1 MKDELVKT
9 QIRSRE
15 VIYYL
20 ASDNDLNEIKKK
32 GIFADIFTL
41 LFSLSAGGIISIFI
55 AMSITESVPYE
66 TLSAFRVLNI
76 VFIIAA
82 VVFLT
87 VAIYFYK
94 LSYNTISQI
103 KGSGKIKSY
112 SAQEES
118 NKNEFQILQAIYWT
132 KNAKLDVTEKLIGMT
147 EENKLEVVASNKI
160 YRDPDVGTR
169 KKLTIKYRYNGIE
182 LIREYNEREKIILP

>member
-20 ASDNDLNEIKKK
+20 ASDNDLNEIKKR

-41 LFSLSAGGIISIFI
+41 LFSLSAGGTISMFI
-55 AMSITESVPYE
+55 AMSITESISHE
-66 TLSAFRVLNI
+66 TLNAFIALKT

-82 VVFLT
+82 VVFLAF
-87 VAIYFYK
+87 AIYYYIASYK
-94 LSYNTISQI
+94 TILQI
-103 KGSGKIKSY
+103 KGSGEIKSY
-112 SAQEES
+112 STEEES

-132 KNAKLDVTEKLIGMT
+132 KNAKLDVTEKLKGMIK
-147 EENKLEVVASNKI
+147 ENKLEVLASNKI
-160 YRDPDVGTR
+160 YKDPDVGTR
-169 KKLTIKYRYNGIE
+169 KKLTIKYRHNGIE
-182 LIREYNEREKIILP
+182 LIREYNEREKIVLP